1 MARHRR
7 TRRRS
12 YKKSSRRRVRKA
24 APVQRGGA
32 ITKVVIQTS
41 KEPIPDSV
49 VAQLKKQLTGYEYK
63 HFSDDDILAFFKENA
78 LDEFPDIEAVFQS
91 FASGPHKADLFRYY
105 YLYIRGGTFIDGDLM
120 LYDSLS
126 SILGSSRFVS
136 VWALR
141 PEGSVFNGFLAAEPK
156 HPILYAALKDAYSTT
171 NDQLQ
176 ADYTLFCKNLGG
188 FVQGNSAEGVK
199 MLKELVNNDTFCK
212 IQDPVSEKI
221 SLIHY
226 QSMDI
231 PDKAPIET

>member
-1 MARHRR
+1 MARPRR

-12 YKKSSRRRVRKA
+12 HKKSSRRRARKA
-24 APVQRGGA
+24 VPVQRGGA
-32 ITKVVIQTS
+32 ITKFVIQTS
-41 KEPIPDSV
+41 KEPILDSV
-49 VAQLKKQLTGYEYK
+49 VTQLKKHLTGYEYNY
-63 HFSDDDILAFFKENA
+63 FSDDDILAFFKENR
-78 LDEFPDIEAVFQS
+78 LDEFPDIETVFKG

-105 YLYIRGGTFIDGDLM
+105 YLYIRGGVFIDGDLM
-120 LYDSLS
+120 LYDDLR
-126 SILGSSRFVS
+126 SILGSNRFVS

-188 FVQGNSAEGVK
+188 FVRGNSTEGVK
-199 MLKELVNNDTFCK
+199 MLKEITNNDTFCK
-212 IQDPVSEKI
+212 IQDPETGKI

-231 PDKAPIET
+231 PDQPPTGP